1 MVRKKI
7 RNVNKVTNVTSFS
20 GKLKM
25 KKEKLYKGRLFE
37 VNAYNMQVEHRKVRR
52 EVIEHPGAAAMLAFD
67 EKGKVLLVKQH
78 RFPHGYILEIPAG
91 TLEKGEKPIDCAY
104 REIIEETGYK
114 AKKMTKLVSYFPSV
128 GYNKEEIHIF
138 VASGTKKEFDLKL
151 DNDEFITV
159 VKMDIK
165 KLIGMIKAGKII
177 DSKTIC
183 AVMIYAG
190 KKKLL

>member
-1 MVRKKI
+1 
-7 RNVNKVTNVTSFS
+7 
-20 GKLKM
+20 M
-25 KKEKLYKGRLFE
+25 KKERLYKGRLFE
-37 VNAYNMQVEHRKVRR
+37 VNAYNMQVEHRRVRR

-128 GYNKEEIHIF
+128 GYNKEEIHI
-138 VASGTKKEFDLKL
+138 
-151 DNDEFITV
+151 ITV

-183 AVMIYAG
+183 AVMIYAA